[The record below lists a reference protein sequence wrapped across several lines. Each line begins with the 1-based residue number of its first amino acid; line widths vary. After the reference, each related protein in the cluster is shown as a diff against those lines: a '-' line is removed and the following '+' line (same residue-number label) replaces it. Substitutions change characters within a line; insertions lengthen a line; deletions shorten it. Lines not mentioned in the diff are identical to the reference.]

1 MRLRIC
7 AGRGLVME
15 HPVMAA
21 CWVPQVYRGLLNH
34 VQPVAVK
41 VIPAGIVGSA
51 PRASVETIREIT
63 LLRQCRCPHIV
74 QAWCECLV
82 PAQLVDIA
90 AGTPARALLQWCA
103 RAPRLNSVWSIMASH
118 SCASRAAS
126 PCNRASPALPLS
138 HVHAVP
144 SWRAGPERGGAAC
157 SSWAHA

>member
-1 MRLRIC
+1 MRVRIC
-7 AGRGLVME
+7 AGRGLFME

-74 QAWCECLV
+74 QARRECLV
-82 PAQLVDIA
+82 PAHAVAIAPLLALCCGGVRVRLVF
-90 AGTPARALLQWCA
+90 T
-103 RAPRLNSVWSIMASH
+103 SVVHHGIPH
-118 SCASRAAS
+118 HGL
-126 PCNRASPALPLS
+126 LPLVT
-138 HVHAVP
+138 VHP
-144 SWRAGPERGGAAC
+144 QRFLFLTFTQWRPCELG
-157 SSWAHA
+157 